1 MRWLVTGASGQLGS
15 YLVRHLRDRGE
26 EVIAWS
32 GSVRGEVCGVPLQ
45 VVDLTDPAAI
55 PAAFRHAKPQAVI
68 HAGALA
74 RVDECYR
81 DPKRARRVN
90 TDATARLAELS
101 ADADSRF

>member
-45 VVDLTDPAAI
+45 VVDLTDHFCDRDWCYP
-55 PAAFRHAKPQAVI
+55 VI
-68 HAGALA
+68 GGAL
-74 RVDECYR
+74 VQKDI
-81 DPKRARRVN
+81 N
-90 TDATARLAELS
+90 HLTATFVETLGPYLLADVRQLMRS
-101 ADADSRF
+101 WR